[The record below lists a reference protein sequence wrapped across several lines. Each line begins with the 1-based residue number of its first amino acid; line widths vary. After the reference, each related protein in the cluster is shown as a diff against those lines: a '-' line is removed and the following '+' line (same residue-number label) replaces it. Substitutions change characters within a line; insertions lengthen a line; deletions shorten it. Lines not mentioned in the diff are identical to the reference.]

1 MSLTRHQTNQC
12 LELPA
17 VTLTLIIA
25 FCRGPIV
32 RLVWASLISCNMD
45 LFLRERERHRD
56 TERDRDRQRQTDRQT
71 DRDRNVENVLQKFKH
86 V

>member
-45 LFLRERERHRD
+45 LFLREREREIE
-56 TERDRDRQRQTDRQT
+56 TETDRQT
-71 DRDRNVENVLQKFKH
+71 DRDRDVENVLQKSKH
-86 V
+86 VLV